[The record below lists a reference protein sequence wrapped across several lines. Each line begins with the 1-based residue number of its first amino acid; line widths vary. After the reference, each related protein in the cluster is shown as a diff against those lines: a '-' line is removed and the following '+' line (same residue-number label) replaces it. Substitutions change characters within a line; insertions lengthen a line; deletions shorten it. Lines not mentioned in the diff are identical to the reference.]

1 MTIESSISPAAPG
14 TYRLTNSAIVA
25 GAKVECQVNGVV
37 WLRKQPENE
46 IAKPSPAVAIAV
58 AERKLM
64 LVVLLPQKKTIT
76 QTGRDAYSCAE
87 HSRCRPIPR
96 NRC

>member
-64 LVVLLPQKKTIT
+64 LVALLPQKK
-76 QTGRDAYSCAE
+76 Q
-87 HSRCRPIPR
+87 SRKPVAVPDPEPKIEDVV
-96 NRC
+96 